1 MINLDYYYEQDPDD
15 LTENELDYVNLV
27 ETCQEYDGDCPEEDI
42 IHLKGTIKDM
52 KLTDI
57 DFPSLFIEALEFG
70 NKNMSEMFLSK
81 GFDINDNYIVD
92 SFKEYCCYDQMDL
105 IIYLLSKGFNLTT
118 KLFNEIQYEFENGTK
133 TGVKDQSTLDYLSSI
148 IQMNK
153 FKKIMKLK
161 MRISEKTKSEN

>member
-27 ETCQEYDGDCPEEDI
+27 ETCQEYDGDCPEENI

-70 NKNMSEMFLSK
+70 NINLSEMFLSK
-81 GFDINDNYIVD
+81 GFDINDIYIVD
-92 SFKEYCCYDQMDL
+92 SFKEYCRYNQMDL
-105 IIYLLSKGFNLTT
+105 ITYLLSKGFNVTN
-118 KLFNEIQYEFENGTK
+118 KIFYDIQYEFECETK
-133 TGVKDQSTLDYLSSI
+133 SGVKNQSTLDFLSSI
-148 IQMNK
+148 IHKNK
-153 FKKIMKLK
+153 FNKIMKLK
-161 MRISEKTKSEN
+161 KRISEKTN